1 MIRSILRVASIH
13 TVKSI
18 LAEGAPNFPSFLLK
32 KQALAYDEP
41 LTQDAERF
49 LLAKDSVNVFLPK
62 FRDMLRAAMKETYY
76 MSISNRG
83 TDAYWYF
90 QAKVP
95 LDVFW
100 VQLRTK
106 NSKTWVTVGYAP
118 FHLTQD
124 RPDYS
129 KAVERTIQVDEE
141 DLSGLVFMRLA
152 REVLKKALI

>member
-1 MIRSILRVASIH
+1 M
-13 TVKSI
+13 
-18 LAEGAPNFPSFLLK
+18 
-32 KQALAYDEP
+32 ALSYEEP
-41 LTQDAERF
+41 LTSDQERF
-49 LLAKDSVNVFLPK
+49 LLAKDSLNVFLPK
-62 FRDMLRAAMKETYY
+62 FRDMLRAIMKETYY

-106 NSKTWVTVGYAP
+106 TQKTWVTVGYAP
-118 FHLTQD
+118 FHLTED

-129 KAVERTIQVDEE
+129 KAVERTVKVEEE
-141 DLSGLVFMRLA
+141 DLAGLSFMRLS
-152 REVLKKALI
+152 REVLKKV

>member
-1 MIRSILRVASIH
+1 MIRSILRVASAH
-13 TVKSI
+13 TVRSI
-18 LAEGAPNFPSFLLK
+18 LAEGEPPFPTWLQKRL
-32 KQALAYDEP
+32 ALTYDEP
-41 LTQDAERF
+41 LSRDAERF

-62 FRDMLRAAMKETYY
+62 FRDMLRAALKETYY

-100 VQLRTK
+100 AQLRTK
-106 NSKTWVTVGYAP
+106 NSKTWMTVGYAP

-129 KAVERTIQVDEE
+129 KAIERTVEVDEE
-141 DLSGLVFMRLA
+141 DLAGLTFMRVA
-152 REVLKKALI
+152 REVIKKAA